1 MCYNGYEPDE
11 ASHEWLYDCVNDY
24 YELSPREIAPDCKEE
39 EILRLPETFERVF
52 RQNRRSLF
60 ISGIKVK
67 LSQGGQDDE
76 HGCVI

>member
-39 EILRLPETFERVF
+39 EILRLRKRLREYLDKIGDPF
-52 RQNRRSLF
+52 LF
-60 ISGIKVK
+60 PV
-67 LSQGGQDDE
+67 L
-76 HGCVI
+76 